1 MKTSIIN
8 QKTVKVFMTPYNC
21 LEKKDIWVLEL
32 LWILPKSQSSPYS
45 YSFMHDANQRSH
57 YWEWGFRKQAVSQ
70 TSSFPRWME
79 PVRLPWQPW
88 TGHLPGSI
96 MISHQL
102 LCWEE
107 RGPSLVQESSRQHH
121 PTRTHTYT
129 VKPLS
134 YMVKPKSTNLSDTQ
148 LHKFT
153 HGFTHIM
160 HKLSESRP
168 VSSSPAVLFQVK
180 KPLLFPF
187 NFASCWSREESFSRV
202 SQSLSLSLSSSCSAA
217 SQHNLT
223 QNTCVEAC
231 AQLCVSAR
239 VYFCL

>member
-1 MKTSIIN
+1 MATMNWPFARIHNDFPSAAVLRGAGTLAGSGK
-8 QKTVKVFMTPYNC
+8 
-21 LEKKDIWVLEL
+21 LET
-32 LWILPKSQSSPYS
+32 
-45 YSFMHDANQRSH
+45 
-57 YWEWGFRKQAVSQ
+57 
-70 TSSFPRWME
+70 TSS
-79 PVRLPWQPW
+79 
-88 TGHLPGSI
+88 H
-96 MISHQL
+96 
-102 LCWEE
+102 
-107 RGPSLVQESSRQHH
+107 
-121 PTRTHTYT
+121 THTHSYT

-187 NFASCWSREESFSRV
+187 TFASCWSREESFSRV